1 MIIRHL
7 NSMSGDAI
15 VFGIKSNKQVGWN
28 EQAETREVGIVC
40 LLELNART
48 YSQTTLKRRGRYI
61 VGVFDN
67 YVKKFILY

>member
-48 YSQTTLKRRGRYI
+48 YSQT
-61 VGVFDN
+61 
-67 YVKKFILY
+67 IL